1 MEKDIAQKT
10 SEIGPDTNGK
20 PAAGSATR
28 QCWSQTQSK
37 PNKSKTSFKA
47 EYERKVNNHQDSL
60 ESNSS
65 TFSWF
70 VPDEQSQRPNTSSG
84 LPAHNKSRG
93 SQTNQSLFRQYY
105 EKKDKAR
112 FIIFKHFYQK
122 LLKWPP
128 LVPYYVFDFWESR
141 GKVMNTYMFLFDW
154 KDYFRYGKT
163 LGSGQMLFEAIICPS
178 AEFQLK
184 VESQLFFTLK

>member
-28 QCWSQTQSK
+28 QCWSQTQSGK

-112 FIIFKHFYQK
+112 FKKF
-122 LLKWPP
+122 
-128 LVPYYVFDFWESR
+128 
-141 GKVMNTYMFLFDW
+141 
-154 KDYFRYGKT
+154 
-163 LGSGQMLFEAIICPS
+163 
-178 AEFQLK
+178 
-184 VESQLFFTLK
+184 

>member
-28 QCWSQTQSK
+28 QCWSQTQSSK

-112 FIIFKHFYQK
+112 FINFKHFYQK
-122 LLKWPP
+122 LVKLFP
-128 LVPYYVFDFWESR
+128 LVPYYSTSV
-141 GKVMNTYMFLFDW
+141 
-154 KDYFRYGKT
+154 
-163 LGSGQMLFEAIICPS
+163 
-178 AEFQLK
+178 
-184 VESQLFFTLK
+184 SQLSSGRVYNICSCWAGKIILGMEKL

>member
-122 LLKWPP
+122 LVKWPP
-128 LVPYYVFDFWESR
+128 LVPYYSTSGSQVGGYRIYFPVWLER
-141 GKVMNTYMFLFDW
+141 LF
-154 KDYFRYGKT
+154 
-163 LGSGQMLFEAIICPS
+163 
-178 AEFQLK
+178 
-184 VESQLFFTLK
+184 

>member
-112 FIIFKHFYQK
+112 FIIFKHF
-122 LLKWPP
+122 LSETREMASPA
-128 LVPYYVFDFWESR
+128 LVPYY
-141 GKVMNTYMFLFDW
+141 
-154 KDYFRYGKT
+154 KDYSRHGKT
-163 LGSGQMLFEAIICPS
+163 LRNSQMLCEAIICPS
-178 AEFQLK
+178 DSSNSRLINNFKNKLVFTPKLELK
-184 VESQLFFTLK
+184 LVR

>member
-112 FIIFKHFYQK
+112 FINFKHFYQK
-122 LLKWPP
+122 LVKWPP
-128 LVPYYVFDFWESR
+128 RPWCPITKIILGTEKLIGTAKCFVRQLSAQALVSTQ
-141 GKVMNTYMFLFDW
+141 G
-154 KDYFRYGKT
+154 
-163 LGSGQMLFEAIICPS
+163 
-178 AEFQLK
+178 
-184 VESQLFFTLK
+184 

>member
-112 FIIFKHFYQK
+112 FIILSIFIRNQF
-122 LLKWPP
+122 
-128 LVPYYVFDFWESR
+128 
-141 GKVMNTYMFLFDW
+141 GW
-154 KDYFRYGKT
+154 KDYSRHGKT
-163 LGSGQMLFEAIICPS
+163 LGSGQMLSCCLE
-178 AEFQLK
+178 
-184 VESQLFFTLK
+184 